1 VKRRIALTKFGL
13 FLLLLAVAVGIGGA
27 AYAAG
32 EGWLGVMLQPMTD
45 DLREAMTL
53 GKDVEG
59 VLVSDVVAGSPAEA
73 AGFAKGDVIVEI
85 DGTTVTSTEQ
95 AITQVKSHA
104 PGENVKFVVVRG
116 GKREVM
122 TAALGTREVGEQ
134 ETPEAKDYYDLKI
147 PRIER
152 IFKDFRP
159 EPGGY
164 LGVKAQDISDDLGRY
179 FGVGEG
185 EGVLVL
191 EVMEDTPAERAGLK
205 AGDVITK
212 VDGEEVG
219 DSGELVSYMRDRE
232 PGQKVDLTFK
242 RDRETRRT
250 QVELDEAPS
259 AARVFIRQM
268 GEPGEMAPPCM
279 NAPGQI
285 EVRREI
291 MKPGDFRE
299 DLRREIDDMKAEI
312 DHLKKEIESLK
323 K

>member
-1 VKRRIALTKFGL
+1 MERRMALPRFASCL
-13 FLLLLAVAVGIGGA
+13 MVLAVAVGIGGA
-27 AYAAG
+27 ACAAG
-32 EGWLGVMLQPMTD
+32 EGWLGVMLQPVTD
-45 DLREAMTL
+45 SLREAMNI

-95 AITQVKSHA
+95 AISQVKSHA
-104 PGENVKFVVVRG
+104 PGDKVKIVVVRD

-122 TAALGTREVGEQ
+122 TAALGTREADVQ
-134 ETPEAKDYYDLKI
+134 ATPETKDYYDIKI
-147 PRIER
+147 PRMER
-152 IFKDFRP
+152 IFKDFKP

-164 LGVKAQDISDDLGRY
+164 LGVKAQEISDDLGQY

-185 EGVLVL
+185 DGVLVL

-212 VDGEEVG
+212 VDGEDVS
-219 DSGELVSYMRDRE
+219 DPGELVGYMRERE
-232 PGQKVDLTFK
+232 PGQKVDLTLK
-242 RDRETRRT
+242 RNRETRRLY
-250 QVELDEAPS
+250 VDLDEAPD
-259 AARVFIRQM
+259 AMRIFIKQT
-268 GEPGEMAPPCM
+268 GEPGEMEPPCM
-279 NAPGQI
+279 GAPGNV

-291 MKPGDFRE
+291 MRPGGPRE
-299 DLRREIDDMKAEI
+299 DLRREIDEMKAEI
-312 DHLKKEIESLK
+312 DQLKKEIQSLK

>member
-1 VKRRIALTKFGL
+1 MNI
-13 FLLLLAVAVGIGGA
+13 
-27 AYAAG
+27 
-32 EGWLGVMLQPMTD
+32 
-45 DLREAMTL
+45 

-95 AITQVKSHA
+95 AISQVKSHA
-104 PGENVKFVVVRG
+104 PGDKVKIVVVRD

-122 TAALGTREVGEQ
+122 TAALGTREADVQ
-134 ETPEAKDYYDLKI
+134 ATPETKDYYDIKI
-147 PRIER
+147 PRMER
-152 IFKDFRP
+152 IFKDFKP

-164 LGVKAQDISDDLGRY
+164 LGVKAQEISDDLGQY

-185 EGVLVL
+185 DGVLVL

-212 VDGEEVG
+212 VDGEDVS
-219 DSGELVSYMRDRE
+219 DPGELVGYMRERE
-232 PGQKVDLTFK
+232 PGQKVDLTLK
-242 RDRETRRT
+242 RNRETRRLY
-250 QVELDEAPS
+250 VDLDEAPD
-259 AARVFIRQM
+259 AMRIFIKQT
-268 GEPGEMAPPCM
+268 GEPGEMEPPCM
-279 NAPGQI
+279 GAPGNV

-291 MKPGDFRE
+291 MRPGGPRE
-299 DLRREIDDMKAEI
+299 DLRREIDEMKAEI
-312 DHLKKEIESLK
+312 DQLKKEIQSLK

>member
-1 VKRRIALTKFGL
+1 MALPKFGL

-32 EGWLGVMLQPMTD
+32 EGWLGVMLQPLTD
-45 DLREAMTL
+45 DLREAMTI

-95 AITQVKSHA
+95 AISQVKSRT
-104 PGENVKFVVVRG
+104 PGDKVKFVVVRG

-134 ETPEAKDYYDLKI
+134 ETPESKDYYNLKI
-147 PRIER
+147 PRVER

-164 LGVKAQDISDDLGRY
+164 LGVKVQDISDDLGQY

-191 EVMEDTPAERAGLK
+191 DVMEDTPAERAGLK

-212 VDGEEVG
+212 VDGEEVC

-242 RDRETRRT
+242 RNRETRRAE
-250 QVELDEAPS
+250 VELDKSRDAK
-259 AARVFIRQM
+259 RVFIKQM
-268 GEPGEMAPPCM
+268 GDPGGMAPPCVD
-279 NAPGQI
+279 APGAI
-285 EVRREI
+285 EVRRE
-291 MKPGDFRE
+291 MMRPGELRE
-299 DLRREIDDMKAEI
+299 DLKREIDDMKAEI
-312 DHLKKEIESLK
+312 DRLKKEIESLK

>member
-1 VKRRIALTKFGL
+1 LILAL
-13 FLLLLAVAVGIGGA
+13 AVGIGGA

-32 EGWLGVMLQPMTD
+32 EGWLGVMLQPLTD
-45 DLREAMTL
+45 NLREAMSI

-59 VLVSDVVAGSPAEA
+59 VLVSDVVAGSPALA

-85 DGTTVTSTEQ
+85 DGTAVTSTEQ
-95 AITQVKSHA
+95 AISQVKSHA
-104 PGENVKFVVVRG
+104 PGDKVKFVVVRD

-122 TAALGTREVGEQ
+122 TAALGTREAEVQ
-134 ETPEAKDYYDLKI
+134 ETPEAKDYYDIKI
-147 PRIER
+147 PRVER
-152 IFKDFRP
+152 IFQDFKP

-164 LGVKAQDISDDLGRY
+164 LGAKVQDISDDLGQY

-191 EVMEDTPAERAGLK
+191 DVMEDTPAERAGLK

-212 VDGEEVG
+212 VDGEEVS
-219 DSGELVSYMRDRE
+219 DSGELVSYLRDRE

-242 RDRETRRT
+242 RNRETRRT
-250 QVELDEAPS
+250 QVELEEAPN

-268 GEPGEMAPPCM
+268 RGAGETAPPCM
-279 NAPGQI
+279 GAPGNI

-291 MKPGDFRE
+291 MRPGEPRE
-299 DLRREIDDMKAEI
+299 DLRRDIDEIKAEI
-312 DHLKKEIESLK
+312 DQLKKEIESLK